1 MKDIIS
7 MNEVDTQRENDGYG
21 ELLAGIRRSFDE
33 AVRDGEEPLFTT
45 NATGLY
51 DMILSELPAQ
61 ARQHYDCNAC
71 RHFVNRYG
79 GLVRIDDRGEIHPVM
94 WGFEPPAFFAKAVA
108 SVAVE
113 VENSKVT
120 GAFVTSERKLGTPKT
135 GSWTHMAVDTPKK
148 MVYSNLLKTA
158 HQQAS
163 EKSED
168 YKMLNNAMSKY
179 QKGTVEAA
187 VNLLRSEALYRSE
200 KVLGVAEWFLGV
212 LNDTEGKRSR
222 LRSNIV
228 WKKAATAPV
237 GFCHVS
243 SSMIGTLLDDIE
255 DGLSLED
262 VKSRFAEKMNPTQYQ
277 RPKAAPS
284 SIT

>member
-61 ARQHYDCNAC
+61 TRQHYDCNAC

-113 VENSKVT
+113 VENSK
-120 GAFVTSERKLGTPKT
+120 R
-135 GSWTHMAVDTPKK
+135 
-148 MVYSNLLKTA
+148 
-158 HQQAS
+158 
-163 EKSED
+163 
-168 YKMLNNAMSKY
+168 NATRQS
-179 QKGTVEAA
+179 
-187 VNLLRSEALYRSE
+187 
-200 KVLGVAEWFLGV
+200 
-212 LNDTEGKRSR
+212 
-222 LRSNIV
+222 
-228 WKKAATAPV
+228 
-237 GFCHVS
+237 
-243 SSMIGTLLDDIE
+243 
-255 DGLSLED
+255 
-262 VKSRFAEKMNPTQYQ
+262 
-277 RPKAAPS
+277 
-284 SIT
+284 